1 MKLNN
6 YEKDNYNS
14 HSVICF
20 TSCIWQVETKFFPK
34 GDASDQVK
42 PIKDYPKANKTMKLS
57 SFDVQKLLDE
67 DKLNQNNKY
76 MFINKQSS

>member
-1 MKLNN
+1 MKKTIIILILL
-6 YEKDNYNS
+6 
-14 HSVICF
+14 SVLQVAYG
-20 TSCIWQVETKFFPK
+20 QVETKFFPK

-57 SFDVQKLLDE
+57 SFDVQKLIDE